1 LTRQYAHDS
10 RKTSKLPPS
19 NYKTKMSIPKT
30 ITIAANSSKPLTVN
44 RLGYGTMRLTGPE
57 IYGEPHNR
65 PEALQ
70 ILKTAVESGVNFID
84 TADYYGEDVTNRL
97 IAEAIYPYKDDLVIC
112 TKVGATRKPDKSW
125 LPFNKPEN
133 LRTSI
138 ENNLRTLKIDQVTLV
153 HFRTMGAGTN
163 MEEAMEAMFKMQQE
177 GKILHLG
184 VSNVTREQLETAM
197 KMGEIATVEN
207 MYGHAQRTTHKMGHM
222 ESNGGE
228 EVLDI
233 CEKNGIPLVPYF
245 SLVLSMPKKDTRIA
259 EIAKKYGV
267 NEVQANIAWLLH
279 KSPWILPIPG
289 TSSLAHF
296 RENMA
301 AANIELTEED
311 MRFLD

>member
-1 LTRQYAHDS
+1 M
-10 RKTSKLPPS
+10 S
-19 NYKTKMSIPKT
+19 NPKT
-30 ITIAANSSKPLTVN
+30 ITIAANSNNPLTVN

-57 IYGEPHNR
+57 IYGEPKNR

-70 ILKTAVESGVNFID
+70 ILKKAVESGVNFID

-97 IAEAIYPYKDDLVIC
+97 IAEALYPYPKDLVIC
-112 TKVGATRKPDKSW
+112 TKVGGARKPDKSW
-125 LPFNKPEN
+125 IPFNKPEN

-153 HFRTMGAGTN
+153 HFRAMGGAVN
-163 MEEAMEAMFKMQQE
+163 FEESIEAMFLMQQE
-177 GKILHLG
+177 GKILHVG
-184 VSNVTREQLETAM
+184 VSNVTRKELETAM

-207 MYGHAQRTTHKMGHM
+207 MYGHAQRTTHKAGHM

-245 SLVLSMPKKDTRIA
+245 SLFLSMPKKDTRIA
-259 EIAKKYGV
+259 EIAKKFGV

-289 TSSLAHF
+289 TSSLIHF
-296 RENMA
+296 QENML
-301 AANIELTEED
+301 AANMELTEED
-311 MRFLD
+311 MQFLD